1 MNVFSI
7 DVEEWYNI
15 LDIPGEIPIE
25 NWGQLECRLE
35 ANMDRLLE
43 LLDQHQVKATMFWLG
58 YFAERYPKLLQRCH
72 EAGHEIAS
80 HGYAHVLAYES
91 GREAFKEDI
100 TKSKKLL
107 EDIIGNPVIGF
118 RAAGFSTVS
127 ETPWTFDEIKA
138 AGYLYDSSVFPAK
151 RGHGGISDSPLT
163 PYLVQTEFGELL
175 EVPQSVLDFR
185 VKRLSLFGGGYLRL
199 FPAPLIRRGI
209 ARLEKKER
217 PFILYVHPREIDPL
231 HPRLEMNKWRKFKSY
246 VNLKSTYP
254 KLEMLCKT
262 YSFSTMEELYKKY
275 TLEAANRDNR

>member
-15 LDIPGEIPIE
+15 LDVPGEIPIE

-35 ANMDRLLE
+35 ANMDKLLE

-80 HGYAHVLAYES
+80 HGYAHVLAYKS

-199 FPAPLIRRGI
+199 FPAPLIRSGI
-209 ARLEKKER
+209 ARLETKER

-275 TLEAANRDNR
+275 ILEAANRDNR